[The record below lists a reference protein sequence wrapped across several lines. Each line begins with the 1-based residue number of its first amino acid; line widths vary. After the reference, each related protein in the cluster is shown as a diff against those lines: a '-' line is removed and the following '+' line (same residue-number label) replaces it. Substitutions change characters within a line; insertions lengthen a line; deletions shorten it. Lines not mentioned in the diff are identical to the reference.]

1 MEFRNAIFVV
11 TEERFCPIY
20 NVGDELNI
28 LRDALTIP
36 GVKPACLILVRQI
49 MRITEGQETMK
60 KHSIFGTQKVKFEC
74 GGCSG
79 LIRFEFKKEREYA
92 TTQMK
97 LLASAQK
104 RAADKELS
112 EFTGMLK
119 TFPVFAPL
127 GENDLYDLFTLLR
140 FKKYNPDEL
149 ILRKGDPGTHL
160 YIVLTGKIEVVGDEG
175 ESITEME
182 SGGIFGEM
190 SLLTGAPVVT
200 SVYSRDVTRLAAL
213 TSKDFKHVLHRYPV
227 LHVFFYRLLV
237 ERAGKISKK
246 VSADITAGMSG
257 DISDVHVVDLFQMI
271 NTSQKT
277 GSVDLNLQNGAAKVY
292 FNEGE
297 LVYAQYGS
305 LKGKEAIFGL
315 LGVTSGQFM
324 YSQGIPPEAEDYDVI
339 GGFMGLVMEGMQRL
353 DEEADMPEKGM
364 RPPGLDGGDQY
375 F

>member
-20 NVGDELNI
+20 NTGDEFNV

-49 MRITEGQETMK
+49 MRITEGQEAMK
-60 KHSIFGTQKVKFEC
+60 KHSVFGSQKVKFEC

-79 LIRFEFKKEREYA
+79 LIRFEYKKEKEFA

-97 LLASAQK
+97 LLHSSQQRQAN
-104 RAADKELS
+104 KELS
-112 EFTGMLK
+112 EFTGMLR
-119 TFPVFAPL
+119 TFPVFSPL
-127 GENDLYDLFTLLR
+127 GESDLYDLFTLLR
-140 FKKYNPDEL
+140 FKKYNADEI

-160 YIVLTGKIEVVGDEG
+160 YIVLTGKIEVVGDDG
-175 ESITEME
+175 EVITAME

-200 SVYSRDVTRLAAL
+200 SVYSRGVTKLAAL

-227 LHVFFYRLLV
+227 LHVFFYRLLI
-237 ERAGKISKK
+237 ERAGKVSKK
-246 VSADITAGMSG
+246 VSAEITAGMSG
-257 DISDVHVVDLFQMI
+257 DVSDVHVVDLFQMI

-277 GSVDLNLQNGAAKVY
+277 GSVDLNLANGSAKVL

-297 LVYAQYGS
+297 LVYADYGEFT
-305 LKGKEAIFGL
+305 GKEAIFAL
-315 LGVTSGQFM
+315 LGVTEGQFM
-324 YSQGIPPEAEDYDVI
+324 YTQGIPSEAEEYDVI
-339 GGFMGLVMEGMQRL
+339 GGFMSLVMEGMQRL
-353 DEEADMPEKGM
+353 DEEADMPEEGM
-364 RPPGLDGGDQY
+364 APPSMDGDVY

>member
-20 NVGDELNI
+20 NVGDEFNV

-49 MRITEGQETMK
+49 MRITEGHESLK
-60 KHSIFGTQKVKFEC
+60 KHSVFGSQKVKFEC

-79 LIRFEFKKEREYA
+79 LIRFEYKKEREYA

-97 LLASAQK
+97 LLASTQR
-104 RAADKELS
+104 RAANKELA
-112 EFTGMLK
+112 EFTDMLK
-119 TFPVFAPL
+119 TFPVFSPL
-127 GENDLYDLFTLLR
+127 SDNDLYDLFTLLQ
-140 FKKYNPDEL
+140 FKRYNPNEL
-149 ILRKGDPGTHL
+149 ILRKGDPGTNL
-160 YIVLTGKIEVVGDEG
+160 YIILTGKVEVVGDEG
-175 ESITEME
+175 ESISVME
-182 SGGIFGEM
+182 SGGVFGEM

-200 SVYSRDVTRLAAL
+200 SVYSRDVTKLAAL

-227 LHVFFYRLLV
+227 LHVFFYRLLI

-246 VSADITAGMSG
+246 VTADISAGMSG
-257 DISDVHVVDLFQMI
+257 DVSEIHVVELFQMI

-277 GSVDLNLQNGAAKVY
+277 GTVDLKLDEGEAKVM

-297 LVYAQYGS
+297 LVYAKYRG
-305 LKGKEAIFGL
+305 LHGKEAIFEL
-315 LGVTSGQFM
+315 LGVTKGQFL
-324 YSQGIPPEAEDYDVI
+324 YSPGIPPEAEEYEVI

-353 DEEADMPEKGM
+353 DEEADMPEEDM
-364 RPPGLDGGDQY
+364 APPTDDGDQY